1 MTLNIPRISASA
13 IGGYVEHLEYC
24 DEQYALLEK
33 LNPHISTSAKEH
45 VLANISTLYQKFR
58 YNEPLFH
65 FSESVLKKNDFGH
78 REEFIATYHIKEI
91 LSGKGFAVVEL
102 SSLANLVECIF
113 KEASGREQPTVFIIK
128 PNGDNVGVI
137 GEYGPLGLPGNA
149 KSFALFLPD
158 LLVYEPVT
166 IDQRKIHQISIIDY
180 KMTEHLDAM
189 DTKVEYRFQQSI
201 YTRVLENALDEAI
214 QYKSFLTFDRED
226 LRVNNYLMYIR
237 KNTSRDLKDTLGS
250 FQPGQV
256 PSLMEHLE
264 DLLVDLGP
272 VYIRDENG
280 VGKDYS
286 HAGIMSRV
294 HRLITLTYGSM
305 DDRIASV
312 NESVIFCTF
321 MQATVDTLNNDGAKV
336 EVNEL
341 GINPSMFGGDS
352 ASPYFNCQK
361 CLRSCCPVNSFKRS
375 TNGKGMFVEFLAYL
389 NQPKP
394 QLSLSED
401 LSDCIKDMVNGVTPN
416 HKPAVNTQVAME
428 ERIHITIPNAP
439 TASFT
444 YRRQVNYEAESKRVD
459 QVAFTHEAG
468 LVPLQRIFYDEVISD
483 GHHKSLK
490 RSYLIS
496 SPTNSGKMDCALMLA
511 NQALI
516 DCHSFGRRGR
526 VLILQPKKQ
535 LANFTV
541 KQVRDYFSLNTKK
554 CPMKGEFYK
563 GHDLFGVDVRG
574 NKPVT
579 AKVFHGSSTGSIKDT
594 ISSFDIVVSTY
605 EYMIEFLLSQEI
617 EPFDCIIFDE
627 VHSRL
632 RLDSEEMGS
641 SMLTSML
648 NYTFIMQIIKT
659 QRNPYVAMMSGTLP
673 VQWTENMSNNPHI
686 NVISSAFSHSSIKTF
701 GMDIDAPGIQ
711 GNISKL
717 VTFRDGYFELK
728 PGALNQPIE
737 GIERYKTRVLPVF
750 VYSRREIDLIGTYF
764 EAMAEELAAGNSN
777 RKPFEVL
784 KYSGSKAT
792 SSKEKVEEMIDASN
806 RHPDSCDPIVLISTN
821 AIAEG
826 AKLPSNLAIIVYS
839 QDPIGNQFYDA
850 DTIRQMSN
858 RISRGFNPSA
868 KIPGV
873 VITVKVDTARVRE
886 REDNYNKLCLTSC
899 MLDNR
904 SEEGLSVT
912 HGMDLV
918 ARTTGYYNQIDP
930 IKITETI
937 RNLKERHYVEDSGL
951 ITPSG
956 RMVIKYDSWMPLPD
970 FHTHSI
976 EANILINTVIL
987 PYLSNDEFMS
997 DFVGKKLIA
1006 GLNSFDPTYS
1016 EMFKL
1021 LVKEQTPNDAT
1032 CEKIFNHVF
1041 GEDYGHS
1048 STHNILAWL
1057 DNLQRPEIVEDL
1069 MRILLRFGQPTTTNE
1084 AHVVSLVKMALW
1096 KTLFIKVKRD
1106 KDGTRR
1112 SILQEPFYDANTRF
1126 DNRSRL
1132 LYNYVHFLDLTA
1144 KSRNHCVHRAIA
1156 NEECPNS
1163 HLLIVTPEA
1172 LKMAKDT
1179 ARKFIDT
1186 IHPLYL
1192 DSRKFKESRE
1202 RMGNYANGVISI
1214 IQ

>member
-1 MTLNIPRISASA
+1 MIFHIPRISASA
-13 IGGYVEHLEYC
+13 IGGYVEHLEFC

-33 LNPHISTSAKEH
+33 LNPHISTTAKEH

-78 REEFIATYHIKEI
+78 REEFIATHHIKEI
-91 LSGKGFAVVEL
+91 LAGSGFTVVEL
-102 SSLANLVECIF
+102 SSLSSLVECIF
-113 KEASGREQPTVFIIK
+113 EEANGREQPTVFIIK
-128 PNGDNVGVI
+128 PQGDTEGVT

-149 KSFALFLPD
+149 KSYALFLPD

-166 IDQRKIHQISIIDY
+166 IDQRKVHQISIIDY
-180 KMTEHLDAM
+180 KMTEHLDAL

-237 KNTSRDLKDTLGS
+237 KNTSKELKDSLHS
-250 FQPGQV
+250 YQPGQAL
-256 PSLMEHLE
+256 SLMEHLE
-264 DLLVDLGP
+264 DLLVDLSP
-272 VYIRDENG
+272 VYARDENA

-294 HRLITLTYGSM
+294 HRLLTLTYGSM
-305 DDRIASV
+305 DDRIAGV
-312 NESVIFCTF
+312 NESVLFCTF
-321 MQATVDTLNNDGAKV
+321 MQATIDTLNNDGAAV
-336 EVNEL
+336 EVNEH
-341 GINPSMFGGDS
+341 GINSAMFGGDS
-352 ASPYFNCQK
+352 SSPYFNCQK

-375 TNGKGMFVEFLAYL
+375 SNGKGSFVEFLDYL

-394 QLSLSED
+394 QLSLAED

-416 HKPAVNTQVAME
+416 HRPAANTQVAME
-428 ERIHITIPNAP
+428 DRIHITIPNAP
-439 TASFT
+439 TANFT
-444 YRRQVNYEAESKRVD
+444 YRRQVNHETESKRVD

-468 LVPLQRIFYDEVISD
+468 LVPLQRIFYNEVIRE
-483 GHHKSLK
+483 GQHKSMK

-516 DCHSFGRRGR
+516 DCHALGRRGR

-535 LANFTV
+535 LASFTV
-541 KQVRDYFSLNTKK
+541 DQVLEYFHPNTKS
-554 CPMKGEFYK
+554 CPMKGDFYK
-563 GHDLFGVDVRG
+563 SHDLYGVDVRG
-574 NKPVT
+574 DRPIT
-579 AKVFHGSSTGSIKDT
+579 ARVFHGSSTGSIKDAL
-594 ISSFDIVVSTY
+594 SSYDIVVSTY

-673 VQWTENMSNNPHI
+673 VQWTDNMSNNPHI
-686 NVISSAFSHSSIKTF
+686 NVISSAFSHSAIKTL

-717 VTFRDGYFELK
+717 VTFQDGYFKLK
-728 PGALNQPIE
+728 PSALNQPIE
-737 GIERYKTRVLPVF
+737 GVERYATRVLPVF
-750 VYSRREIDLIGTYF
+750 VYSKREIDLIGVHF
-764 EAMAEELAAGNSN
+764 EAMAEELSKGNNN
-777 RKPFEVL
+777 RKPFQVL

-792 SSKEKVEEMIDASN
+792 SSKEMVEKMIDSSN
-806 RHPDSCDPIVLISTN
+806 RDPDSCTPIVLISTN

-839 QDPIGNQFYDA
+839 QDPLGNQFYDS

-858 RISRGFNPSA
+858 RISRGFNPNG

-873 VITVKVDTARVRE
+873 IIAVKVDTYRVRE
-886 REDNYNKLCLTSC
+886 REDNYNKLCLSSC

-904 SEEGLSVT
+904 SEEGLT
-912 HGMDLV
+912 ITQGMDLV
-918 ARTTGYYNQIDP
+918 ARTTGYYNQINP
-930 IKITETI
+930 IKITDSI

-956 RMVIKYDSWMPLPD
+956 RMVIKYDSWMPLSD
-970 FHTHSI
+970 FHTRCI

-997 DFVGKKLIA
+997 DFIGQKLIA
-1006 GLNSFDPTYS
+1006 GLNYFDPTYS
-1016 EMFKL
+1016 EMFKV
-1021 LVKEQTPNDAT
+1021 LVKESTPNDTT

-1041 GEDYGHS
+1041 AEGYGHS
-1048 STHNILAWL
+1048 STHNILDWL
-1057 DNLQRPEIVEDL
+1057 DNLQRPEIIEDL
-1069 MRILLRFGQPTTTNE
+1069 MRILFRFGQPTTTNA

-1096 KTLFIKVKRD
+1096 KTLFIKVKRS
-1106 KDGTRR
+1106 KEGTRR
-1112 SILQEPFYDANTRF
+1112 SLLQEPFYDANTRF

-1132 LYNYVHFLDLTA
+1132 LYNYEHFLDLTA
-1144 KSRNHCVHRAIA
+1144 KSRNLSAYRAISK
-1156 NEECPNS
+1156 EECPNS
-1163 HLLIVTPEA
+1163 HLLLITPQA
-1172 LKMAKDT
+1172 LEMAKIT

-1192 DSRKFKESRE
+1192 DSRKFQEGRAKME
-1202 RMGNYANGVISI
+1202 GYAEGVMSI
-1214 IQ
+1214 IE

>member
-1 MTLNIPRISASA
+1 MTLHIPRISASS

-24 DEQYALLEK
+24 DEQYARLEK
-33 LNPHISTSAKEH
+33 LNPNTATAAKEH
-45 VLANISTLYQKFR
+45 VLANISTLYQRFR
-58 YNEPLFH
+58 YNESLFH
-65 FSESVLKKNDFGH
+65 FSESVLKKSDFGH
-78 REEFIATYHIKEI
+78 REEFIATHHMKEI

-102 SSLANLVECIF
+102 SSLDDLVECIF
-113 KEASGREQPTVFIIK
+113 NEANGREKPTVFVIK
-128 PNGDNVGVI
+128 PQGDNVGVI

-149 KSFALFLPD
+149 KSYALFLPD

-180 KMTEHLDAM
+180 KMTEPLNAM
-189 DTKVEYRFQQSI
+189 DTKVDYRFQQSI

-214 QYKSFLTFDRED
+214 QYVTLPSFDRED

-237 KNTSRDLKDTLGS
+237 KSTSKELLDTLHGY
-250 FQPGQV
+250 QPGQKV
-256 PSLMEHLE
+256 SLMEHME
-264 DLLVDLGP
+264 DLLVDLSQ
-272 VYIRDENG
+272 VYAREENA
-280 VGKDYS
+280 VGKDYT

-294 HRLITLTYGSM
+294 HRLLTLTYGAM
-305 DDRIASV
+305 DERIVSV

-321 MQATVDTLNNDGAKV
+321 MQATVDTLNNDGAEV
-336 EVNEL
+336 EVNEH
-341 GINPSMFGGDS
+341 GINSAMFGGDS
-352 ASPYFNCQK
+352 SSPYFNCQK
-361 CLRSCCPVNSFKRS
+361 CLRSCCPVNSFKTS
-375 TNGKGMFVEFLAYL
+375 SNGKGGFVEFLAYL
-389 NQPKP
+389 NQPKS
-394 QLSLSED
+394 QLPLSSD

-416 HKPAVNTQVAME
+416 DKPAANTQVAME
-428 ERIHITIPNAP
+428 ERIAITIPNAP

-444 YRRQVNYEAESKRVD
+444 YRRQVNHESESKRVD
-459 QVAFTHEAG
+459 QVVFKHEDG
-468 LVPLQRIFYDEVISD
+468 LVPLQRIFYNEVISE
-483 GHHKSLK
+483 GRHKSLK

-511 NQALI
+511 NQAMI
-516 DCHSFGRRGR
+516 DCHALGRRGR

-541 KQVRDYFSLNTKK
+541 DQVLEYFHPNTKT
-554 CPMKGEFYK
+554 CPMKGAFYK
-563 GHDLFGVDVRG
+563 NHPLYGVDVRG
-574 NKPVT
+574 NKPIS
-579 AKVFHGSSTGSIKDT
+579 ARVFHGSSTGSIKDAL
-594 ISSFDIVVSTY
+594 SSYDIVVSTY

-673 VQWTENMSNNPHI
+673 VQWTDNMSNNPHI
-686 NVISSAFSHSSIKTF
+686 NVISSAFSHSAIKTL
-701 GMDIDAPGIQ
+701 GMDIDAAGIQ
-711 GNISKL
+711 GNISRL

-737 GIERYKTRVLPVF
+737 GVERYKTRVLPVF
-750 VYSRREIDLIGTYF
+750 VYSKREIDLIGTHF
-764 EAMAEELAAGNSN
+764 EAMAEELAKGNN
-777 RKPFEVL
+777 DLKPFKVL

-792 SSKEKVEEMIDASN
+792 SSKERVEKMIDDSN
-806 RHPDSCDPIVLISTN
+806 RDPDSCAPIVLISTN

-839 QDPIGNQFYDA
+839 QDPLGNQFYDP

-858 RISRGFNPSA
+858 RISRGFNPNA

-873 VITVKVDTARVRE
+873 VITVKVDTSRVRE
-886 REDNYNKLCLTSC
+886 REDNYTKLCLTSC

-904 SEEGLSVT
+904 SEDGLTVT
-912 HGMDLV
+912 QGMDLV
-918 ARTTGYYNQIDP
+918 ARTTGYYNQINP
-930 IKITETI
+930 IKITESI
-937 RNLKERHYVEDSGL
+937 RNLKDRHYVEDSGL

-956 RMVIKYDSWMPLPD
+956 RMVIKYDSWMPLSD
-970 FHTHSI
+970 FHARSI

-997 DFVGKKLIA
+997 DFVGQKLIA
-1006 GLNSFDPTYS
+1006 GLNYFDPTYS
-1016 EMFKL
+1016 EMFKV
-1021 LVKEQTPNDAT
+1021 LVKESTPKDAT

-1041 GEDYGHS
+1041 AEDYGHS
-1048 STHNILAWL
+1048 STHNILEWL

-1069 MRILLRFGQPTTTNE
+1069 MRILFRFGQPTTTNA

-1112 SILQEPFYDANTRF
+1112 SFLQEPFYDANTRF

-1132 LYNYVHFLDLTA
+1132 LYNYDHFLDLTA
-1144 KSRNHCVHRAIA
+1144 KSRNLSAYRAIA
-1156 NEECPNS
+1156 NEECSNS
-1163 HLLIVTPEA
+1163 HLSLITPQA
-1172 LKMAKDT
+1172 LEMAKIT

-1192 DSRKFKESRE
+1192 DSRKFQENRDKMR
-1202 RMGNYANGVISI
+1202 NYAKGVMSI
-1214 IQ
+1214 IE